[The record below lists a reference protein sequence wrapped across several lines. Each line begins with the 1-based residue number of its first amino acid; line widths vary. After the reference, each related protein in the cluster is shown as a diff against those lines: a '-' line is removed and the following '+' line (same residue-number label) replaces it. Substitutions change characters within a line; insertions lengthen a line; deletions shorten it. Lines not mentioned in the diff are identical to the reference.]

1 MFIFF
6 NIYYMKYLKK
16 YENQNHLFIDDEY
29 VKECFLNLIE
39 GPQFRQIQM
48 LKYMMEV
55 SFNLPLPDVKNY
67 ANSWFED
74 IKPFVSC
81 GEETHKLYLDI
92 EESVNKLKIEYPDY
106 EVEYKLYTQGFNPN
120 VFSVRISIN

>member
-1 MFIFF
+1 
-6 NIYYMKYLKK
+6 MKYLKK

-39 GPQFRQIQM
+39 GPQFSQIQM
-48 LKYMMEV
+48 WKHDTMMEV

-74 IKPFVSC
+74 IKPFVSYV
-81 GEETHKLYLDI
+81 EETHKLYLDV
-92 EESVNKLKIEYPDY
+92 EESVNKLKIEYPEY
-106 EVEYKLYTQGFNPN
+106 KVEYKLYRTT
-120 VFSVRISIN
+120 VFTVRIEKLWT

>member
-1 MFIFF
+1 
-6 NIYYMKYLKK
+6 MKYLKK

>member
-1 MFIFF
+1 
-6 NIYYMKYLKK
+6 MKYLKK

-48 LKYMMEV
+48 KNDTLMDLC
-55 SFNLPLPDVKNY
+55 FNLPLPDVKNY
-67 ANSWFED
+67 ASIWSGD

-106 EVEYKLYTQGFNPN
+106 KVEYKLFKQGLDPN
-120 VFSVRISIN
+120 VFTIRIEL

>member
-29 VKECFLNLIE
+29 VNECFLNLIE

-48 LKYMMEV
+48 WKNNTMMEL
-55 SFNLPLPDVKNY
+55 SFNLPKPKVKNY
-67 ANSWFED
+67 ANGWFED
-74 IKPFVSC
+74 INKFTSH
-81 GEETHKLYLDI
+81 GEEVHKLYLDI
-92 EESVNKLKIEYPDY
+92 EESVNKLKIEYPEY
-106 EVEYKLYTQGFNPN
+106 KVEYKLYRTT
-120 VFSVRISIN
+120 VFTVRIEKLWT

>member
-48 LKYMMEV
+48 LKYI
-55 SFNLPLPDVKNY
+55 SH
-67 ANSWFED
+67 
-74 IKPFVSC
+74 
-81 GEETHKLYLDI
+81 GEEVHKLYLDI

-106 EVEYKLYTQGFNPN
+106 KVEYKLYTQGFNPN
-120 VFSVRISIN
+120 VFTVRISIN